1 MILADPMFAD
11 GAQLWEIVSLPDNI
25 PIVILLVLVPF
36 YTWYALR
43 QAKQNDKLIDELQVL
58 DAKEAK
64 TKHRKVQSHQKGWD
78 EQVHV
83 WPYLLR
89 IEFLVALIV
98 TVILIV
104 WSIVLDAPLEEPA
117 NPNLTMNPSKA
128 PWYFLNLQEMLL
140 HMHPALAGVIV
151 PTVALIALGAI
162 PYFDNDNEH
171 QGEWLKSPDAWK
183 FVRIGAVTGAIG
195 SLILILWDGG
205 KHVVLWAQLTGNEVS
220 DWPTK
225 LNWMRNARSLQI
237 DINWPSSWEAVPLG
251 SKVLRTDL
259 LGLPAVDLD
268 VNIPAMI
275 VEQILPANLMIG
287 LPVLLSAVLWKLGIA
302 HTRRDHM
309 IVQFSGFVAVF
320 LTLTIIGT
328 FFRGLGMELFWFWEV
343 SPAVS

>member
-1 MILADPMFAD
+1 MVAE
-11 GAQLWEIVSLPDNI
+11 AQTAAESAAVRGRARRQREEE
-25 PIVILLVLVPF
+25 VLV
-36 YTWYALR
+36 
-43 QAKQNDKLIDELQVL
+43 
-58 DAKEAK
+58 
-64 TKHRKVQSHQKGWD
+64 
-78 EQVHV
+78 
-83 WPYLLR
+83 WPDLVFVEFIAAMVFGLAFTLLA
-89 IEFLVALIV
+89 IFIN
-98 TVILIV
+98 
-104 WSIVLDAPLEEPA
+104 APLQDRA
-117 NPNLTMNPSKA
+117 NPAHTPNPSKA

>member
-1 MILADPMFAD
+1 MVAE
-11 GAQLWEIVSLPDNI
+11 AQTAAESAAVRGRARRQREEE
-25 PIVILLVLVPF
+25 VLV
-36 YTWYALR
+36 
-43 QAKQNDKLIDELQVL
+43 
-58 DAKEAK
+58 
-64 TKHRKVQSHQKGWD
+64 
-78 EQVHV
+78 
-83 WPYLLR
+83 WPDLVFVEFIAAMVFGLAFTLLA
-89 IEFLVALIV
+89 IFIN
-98 TVILIV
+98 
-104 WSIVLDAPLEEPA
+104 APLQDRA
-117 NPNLTMNPSKA
+117 NPAHTPNPSKA

-151 PTVALIALGAI
+151 PTVALSALGAI